1 MNTWLK
7 TAESGNRTLV
17 SFHNG
22 DLINYWTPLSSMA
35 LYTGEIVDID
45 DGKLVV
51 HYLERRP
58 EHNNKLWK
66 FPDFK
71 QCAPH
76 EVDPSCVIKHVHHV
90 PIVLSASAVR
100 EAWGIMGYCVG
111 VDMYCWKSDEDF
123 VPLDYPEDEER
134 SEDEEVPDEN
144 GIYPEMQDFIVPD
157 HEGEAWCAPDPALLT
172 EEQRIW
178 VNQTHSAVRDW
189 DGWVPSDPSQQAVK
203 RFVDNM
209 TSEHGHREADRQF
222 EAGSSSSHMSSPS
235 DI

>member
-7 TAESGNRTLV
+7 TADSGDRTLV

-22 DLINYWTPLSSMA
+22 DLINYWLPLSSMQV
-35 LYTGEIVDID
+35 YTGEVVDIV

-71 QCAPH
+71 ERSPH
-76 EVDPSCVIKHVHHV
+76 EVNPICVIKHVHHV
-90 PIVLSASAVR
+90 PIELTATAVR
-100 EAWGIMGYCVG
+100 EAWGIMGYVVG
-111 VDMYCWKSDEDF
+111 VHEYCYKSDEDD
-123 VPLDYPEDEER
+123 VPLDYPEDEDR

-144 GIYPEMQDFIVPD
+144 GIYPEMRDFVVPD

-172 EEQRIW
+172 EEQKIW
-178 VNQTHSAVRDW
+178 VNKTHSAVRDW
-189 DGWVPSDPSQQAVK
+189 NGWVPTDPSQIKTK
-203 RFVDNM
+203 RFVDGM
-209 TSEHGHREADRQF
+209 ACEYGHKEDDRQF
-222 EAGSSSSHMSSPS
+222 AEGSSSSHMSFPS